1 MTSQTS
7 EVQQPRSRTAQALR
21 NSAQRTRRIT
31 RGVEREFW
39 NGVMVG
45 LRWGKH
51 RLRDLHGAFD
61 RAVTRAE
68 YRAGRSAE
76 AAAASQRT
84 PAAISPKNDRESN
97 AGSNGN
103 GRPSEGNGVSA
114 PAF

>member
-7 EVQQPRSRTAQALR
+7 EVHALRSRATVALR
-21 NSAQRTRRIT
+21 NTAQRTRRIAH
-31 RGVEREFW
+31 GVEREFW
-39 NGVMVG
+39 NGMMVG

-51 RLRDLHGAFD
+51 RLRDLHTAFD

-76 AAAASQRT
+76 AAASASQRT
-84 PAAISPKNDRESN
+84 PAAIGQKSNGGGRPAESN
-97 AGSNGN
+97 
-103 GRPSEGNGVSA
+103 VSA

>member
-7 EVQQPRSRTAQALR
+7 EVQKERSSGAQALR
-21 NSAQRTRRIT
+21 NTAQRTRRIT

-51 RLRDLHGAFD
+51 RLRDLHTAFD

-68 YRAGRSAE
+68 YRAGHSAE
-76 AAAASQRT
+76 AAASQRS
-84 PAAISPKNDRESN
+84 PAAISPKTNRET
-97 AGSNGN
+97 NGGGQKTEAN
-103 GRPSEGNGVSA
+103 GQSA
-114 PAF
+114 PSL